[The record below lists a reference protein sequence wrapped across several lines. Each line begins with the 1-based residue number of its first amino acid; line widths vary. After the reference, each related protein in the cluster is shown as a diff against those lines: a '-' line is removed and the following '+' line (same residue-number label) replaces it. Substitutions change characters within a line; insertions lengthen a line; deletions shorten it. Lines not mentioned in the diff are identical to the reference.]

1 MSEIEMPPQY
11 AGQYDDPQDTEGHV
25 AAAARTLA
33 AGRVND
39 WLTFVLLAISEFE
52 TNANNRIEH
61 LEYEDDAQYSF
72 DPVISGFASAVKGF
86 FPKVL
91 GAVSPVSDVM
101 DGIEASYE
109 AKLAS
114 ALAGAKLRLHD
125 SVTALVQAA
134 REKASLAESAI
145 QSAMPATIENGM
157 TWVDSVSTDPDYVS
171 ALCEWIGFLQ
181 PTRENTV
188 DPVRQSLENP
198 FFGVYQGV
206 RAQLFRTEGVP
217 GLDDDDLSPVRW
229 EHEAVVSQAQL
240 YSQQGEAAWN
250 KIYEGVLPQ
259 T

>member
-11 AGQYDDPQDTEGHV
+11 AGQYSDPQDTEGHV
-25 AAAARTLA
+25 ADAARTLA
-33 AGRVND
+33 ALRTSQ
-39 WLTFVLLAISEFE
+39 WLTFVLDAVSEFE
-52 TNANNRIEH
+52 SNANNRIEH
-61 LEYEDDAQYSF
+61 LEYDDEAQFSF
-72 DPVISGFASAVKGF
+72 DPVLSGFASAIEGF
-86 FPKVL
+86 FPKVQ
-91 GAVSPVSDVM
+91 GAISPVSTIM
-101 DGIEASYE
+101 GGIQASYE

-125 SVTALVQAA
+125 SVGALVQAA
-134 REKASLAESAI
+134 RERATLAEAAI
-145 QSAMPATIENGM
+145 QDAVPATIEDGM
-157 TWVDSVSTDPDYVS
+157 TWVDSASTDPDYVAS
-171 ALCEWIGFLQ
+171 LCEWIGFPQ

-250 KIYEGVLPQ
+250 KIYEGMLPDN
-259 T
+259 